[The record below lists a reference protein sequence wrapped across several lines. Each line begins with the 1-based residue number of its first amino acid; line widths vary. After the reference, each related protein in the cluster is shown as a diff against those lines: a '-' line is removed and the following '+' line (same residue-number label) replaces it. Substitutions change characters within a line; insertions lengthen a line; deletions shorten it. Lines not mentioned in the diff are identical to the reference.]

1 VETKKI
7 FKIDPALEEEEE
19 EGEEGGVVSQK
30 LRTVEFFSADSHGG
44 STVDNLVCH

>member
-30 LRTVEFFSADSHGG
+30 LRTVRFFFRRFAWWQHG
-44 STVDNLVCH
+44 

>member
-1 VETKKI
+1 METKKI
-7 FKIDPALEEEEE
+7 LKIDPALEEEEE
-19 EGEEGGVVSQK
+19 EEEGGVVSQK

>member
-1 VETKKI
+1 VLWRPKKI
-7 FKIDPALEEEEE
+7 LKIDPALEEEEE
-19 EGEEGGVVSQK
+19 EEEGVVSQK